1 MGIEV
6 QKSALPTLFNFARV
20 RAASQPHLECS
31 FQNILSWTFLGNK
44 NFAQRNNGATSS
56 SASSASRGG
65 GDRDDIYT
73 SMEALHSYNVDN
85 QQRLPAARKPR
96 VKVLPDFDPFTPKP
110 SRTNPNVMFKRPS
123 SMSSLVMY

>member
-1 MGIEV
+1 M
-6 QKSALPTLFNFARV
+6 
-20 RAASQPHLECS
+20 ECS
-31 FQNILSWTFLGNK
+31 TQNILLWTFLGNK

-96 VKVLPDFDPFTPKP
+96 VKVLPDFDPFQPKP